1 VANIDDNLLYTFKAT
16 TAGCL
21 RSLRHAH
28 STYISRSVRIFTFK
42 NPVQTLQLHE
52 AWVFSVNQ
60 CTHCSGWTINSYIN
74 ELNIYLL
81 MIEWVSVIASIFT
94 F

>member
-1 VANIDDNLLYTFKAT
+1 MANIDDNLLYTFKAT

-52 AWVFSVNQ
+52 ACGSSVL
-60 CTHCSGWTINSYIN
+60 INVHTVQAEQLTAISMN
-74 ELNIYLL
+74 
-81 MIEWVSVIASIFT
+81 
-94 F
+94 